1 MRPSADDDDA
11 EERVDTSGACD
22 LMGIHRTTLW
32 RWIAA
37 GLKFEREQQHPYRY
51 FYRVGDLREMKLERT
66 AARIAVPKRD
76 PDVYDYG

>member
-1 MRPSADDDDA
+1 
-11 EERVDTSGACD
+11 
-22 LMGIHRTTLW
+22 MGIHRTTLW

-37 GLKFEREQQHPYRY
+37 GLAFERELQHPHRY
-51 FYRVGDLREMKLERT
+51 FYRLGDLREMKLERT